1 MIGKIQ
7 IFVEIVQKN
16 PVITTKIKEL
26 MRFQKRTS
34 SIWKIFCLLVLVMI
48 VGQGC
53 TARIHST
60 TLPRSFPPAPAL
72 LGYTIQTGAFSL
84 VDNAIRMT
92 DSLNKRGYEAFYFV
106 HESGLFKV
114 RMGNFPNRK
123 KADLRAKRLLDKNVI
138 TDYFIVPPREYP
150 SAGSRAWNEQS
161 FRERLVATARNF
173 ISYPYTWGGESPEEG
188 FDCSGLALAVYHING
203 FSLPRTS
210 REQYRSGKLIQK
222 SQLQIGDLVFFKTV
236 ARRNVSH
243 VGIYAGNDFFIHA
256 PGSNKTIRMDSLSN
270 RFYKDRYVGARSY
283 F

>member
-1 MIGKIQ
+1 
-7 IFVEIVQKN
+7 
-16 PVITTKIKEL
+16 
-26 MRFQKRTS
+26 MRLQKRIC
-34 SIWKIFCLLVLVMI
+34 SIWKIFCLVVLVMM

-60 TLPRSFPPAPAL
+60 TLSKSFPLSPAL

-92 DSLNKRGYEAFYFV
+92 DSLNKQGYDAFYFV
-106 HESGLFKV
+106 HESGLLKV
-114 RMGNFPNRK
+114 RIGNFPTRI
-123 KADLRAKRLLDKNVI
+123 KADLRAKRLLNKNVI

-150 SAGSRAWNEQS
+150 STGNRAWNEQS
-161 FRERLVATARNF
+161 FRERLLATATNF

-188 FDCSGLALAVYHING
+188 FDCSGLALAVYHLNG

-210 REQYRSGKLIQK
+210 QEQFRKGKLIQK
-222 SQLQIGDLVFFKTV
+222 NQLQIGDLVFFKNV
-236 ARRNVSH
+236 VRRKVSH
-243 VGIYAGNDFFIHA
+243 VGIYAGNDIFIHA

-270 RFYKDRYVGARSY
+270 RFYKDRYVGACSY

>member
-1 MIGKIQ
+1 MSLQKQ
-7 IFVEIVQKN
+7 I
-16 PVITTKIKEL
+16 
-26 MRFQKRTS
+26 S
-34 SIWKIFCLLVLVMI
+34 SIWKIFCLIVLVMM

-53 TARIHST
+53 RSWIHST
-60 TLPRSFPPAPAL
+60 SLPKSYPSGPAL

-92 DSLNKRGYEAFYFV
+92 ASLNKRGYEAFYFL

-114 RMGNFPNRK
+114 RMGNFPSRK

-138 TDYFIVPPREYP
+138 NDYFIVSPREY
-150 SAGSRAWNEQS
+150 SSVGSRAWNEQS

-210 REQYRSGKLIQK
+210 QDQYRSGKLIQRN
-222 SQLQIGDLVFFKTV
+222 QLQIGDLVFFKTV

-243 VGIYAGNDFFIHA
+243 VGIYAGNDLFIHA
-256 PGSNKTIRMDSLSN
+256 PGSNKTIRLDSLSN
-270 RFYKDRYVGARSY
+270 RFYKDRYVGACSY

>member
-1 MIGKIQ
+1 MK
-7 IFVEIVQKN
+7 
-16 PVITTKIKEL
+16 L
-26 MRFQKRTS
+26 QKRRS
-34 SIWKIFCLLVLVMI
+34 SIWKIFCLLVLVVI

-60 TLPRSFPPAPAL
+60 TLPKSFPPGPAL

-114 RMGNFPNRK
+114 RMGNFPTWK
-123 KADLRAKRLLDKNVI
+123 KATLRAKRLLDKNVI
-138 TDYFIVPPREYP
+138 TDYFIVLPREYP
-150 SAGSRAWNEQS
+150 ATGSRAWNEKS
-161 FRERLVATARNF
+161 SRERLVATARNF

-188 FDCSGLALAVYHING
+188 FDCSGLTLAVYHING

-222 SQLQIGDLVFFKTV
+222 NQLQIGDLVFFKTV

-243 VGIYAGNDFFIHA
+243 VGIYAGNDLFIHA
-256 PGSNKTIRMDSLSN
+256 PGSNKTIRLDSLSN
-270 RFYKDRYVGARSY
+270 RFYKDRYVGACTY